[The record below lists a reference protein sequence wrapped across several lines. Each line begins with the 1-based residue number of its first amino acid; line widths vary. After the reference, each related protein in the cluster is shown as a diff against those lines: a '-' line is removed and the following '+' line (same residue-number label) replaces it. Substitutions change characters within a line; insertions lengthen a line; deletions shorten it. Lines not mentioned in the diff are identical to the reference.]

1 MKTRYTISAAM
12 LLAVFTAAS
21 AQTGTTY
28 MNVQVGEGEYKS
40 FEVTP
45 DLKVTWD
52 SEATVTAPTVTNS
65 AATNVHLTSAT
76 LNGTVTGNGE
86 IIECGF
92 YWGTTESPSNKIA
105 SLPGST
111 LSATV
116 NGLNSGTTYYYKAY
130 ARNSAGETVASACQS
145 FTTTGTRLTQKSAL
159 GTIGYIDGREA
170 MIIRLPNLKKGTKYH
185 GEWTADKDYPIEWV
199 AIATCNVGG
208 NRPEDAGTWFTAT
221 EAISQANSSA
231 WGAGWRLPTAI
242 ELRQLTTVD
251 DYCKFDDWSKCFEWV
266 INGESC
272 SVLRARAA
280 GYISDGTN
288 KSANSRCYWWTSTEA
303 GTNGGGETLHH
314 DFYVE
319 LNTDLSTYSEV
330 RSDRSVNSLKV
341 RPFHDL
347 PAE

>member
-1 MKTRYTISAAM
+1 M
-12 LLAVFTAAS
+12 LLAAFTAAS

-28 MNVQVGEGEYKS
+28 MNVQVGENEYKS

-45 DLKVTWD
+45 DLKVTWN

-76 LNGTVTGNGE
+76 LNGTVTGNGNGE

-105 SLPGST
+105 SLPGSA

-116 NGLNSGTTYYYKAY
+116 TGLSSATTYYFKAY

-159 GTIGYIDGREA
+159 GTIGYFDGREA
-170 MIIRLPNLKKGTKYH
+170 MVVQLPALTKGNKY
-185 GEWTADKDYPIEWV
+185 GAWTADGNYPKTIV
-199 AIATCNVGG
+199 AVATCNIGG
-208 NRPEDAGTWFTAT
+208 NLPEDYGIWLTAT
-221 EAISQANSSA
+221 EAINQANSSA
-231 WGAGWRLPTAI
+231 WGAGWRLPTFI
-242 ELRQLTTVD
+242 EMEQLTAISN
-251 DYCKFDDWSKCFEWV
+251 YCKYNEETKCFEWS
-266 INGESC
+266 INTS
-272 SVLRARAA
+272 SFLKARAA
-280 GYISDGTN
+280 GYNDGST
-288 KSANSRCYWWTSTEA
+288 KYDGYRCYWWTST
-303 GTNGGGETLHH
+303 TYDKDKNF
-314 DFYVE
+314 DFYVKI
-319 LNTDLSTYSEV
+319 DGLSSPYSEV
-330 RSDRSVNSLKV
+330 RSDGLGLRLKV

>member
-1 MKTRYTISAAM
+1 M
-12 LLAVFTAAS
+12 LLAAFTAAS

-52 SEATVTAPTVTNS
+52 SEKQETEVSKPAVSNGSATDIAEMK
-65 AATNVHLTSAT
+65 ATLTGKITSA
-76 LNGTVTGNGE
+76 GNGE

-145 FTTTGTRLTQKSAL
+145 FTTTGTRLTKKSAL

-185 GEWTADKDYPIEWV
+185 GEWTADKNYDIEWV

-208 NRPEDAGTWFTAT
+208 NRPEDAGTWFTAI
-221 EAISQANSSA
+221 EAINQANSSA

-280 GYISDGTN
+280 GYNNGTTN
-288 KSANSRCYWWTSTEA
+288 LGGYRCYWWTST
-303 GTNGGGETLHH
+303 TYNKDKNY
-314 DFYVE
+314 DFYVKI
-319 LNTDLSTYSEV
+319 DGLSSPYSEV
-330 RSDRSVNSLKV
+330 RSDDLGLRLNV

>member
-1 MKTRYTISAAM
+1 M
-12 LLAVFTAAS
+12 LLAAFTAAS

-28 MNVQVGEGEYKS
+28 MNVQVGENEYKS

-52 SEATVTAPTVTNS
+52 SEATVTAPAVTNS

-76 LNGTVTGNGE
+76 LNGTVTGNGNGE

-145 FTTTGTRLTQKSAL
+145 FTTTGPKLTRESVI
-159 GTIGYIDGREA
+159 GSVGYIDGREA
-170 MIIRLPNLKKGTKYH
+170 MVIRLPNLKKGTKYH

-221 EAISQANSSA
+221 EAINQANSSA

-266 INGESC
+266 INGDSC
-272 SVLRARAA
+272 SVLRAPAA
-280 GYISDGTN
+280 GYNSGTTN
-288 KSANSRCYWWTSTEA
+288 LGGSRCYWWTST
-303 GTNGGGETLHH
+303 TYNKDKNY
-314 DFYVE
+314 DFYVKI
-319 LNTDLSTYSEV
+319 DGLSSPYSEV
-330 RSDRSVNSLKV
+330 RSDDLGLRLKV